1 MYIYVLYS
9 QADNNN
15 VLRFT
20 FVVNKQAHN
29 NGLAVVNVQNCFGNS
44 LHSCRNHK
52 PLRRSVVSHS

>member
-29 NGLAVVNVQNCFGNS
+29 NGLAVVNVQNCFGN
-44 LHSCRNHK
+44 LLYSCRKHK
-52 PLRRSVVSHS
+52 PLSQSFVYRS